1 MVTVQPERRESTN
14 VDITPLIKYLEDGH
28 PLKDFCHRYENL
40 TRMSPQSMRIDI
52 H

>member
-1 MVTVQPERRESTN
+1 MVTVEPERREPTN
-14 VDITPLIKYLEDGH
+14 VDITPLLKNLDDNH

-40 TRMSPQSMRIDI
+40 TRMSPQSTRTDI